1 MEKVPELAPTFSI
14 QSFPIS
20 FSIQSS
26 PISFSIQS
34 FPQIQP
40 NSRKVPAK
48 LVRFQVF
55 GFFCACISSQTS
67 FLGTMLTLLSSGK
80 GGCSPSKASSIS
92 AMESASVRKTSCSG
106 RDTVCSTRD
115 LHGTRFTNVKQ
126 LFMQRFDPFVN
137 KSLLK

>member
-20 FSIQSS
+20 FSIQPS
-26 PISFSIQS
+26 PISFSILS

-67 FLGTMLTLLSSGK
+67 FLGQ
-80 GGCSPSKASSIS
+80 CSPCCLAGKADVPPQRRLRSRRWSP
-92 AMESASVRKTSCSG
+92 RPSG
-106 RDTVCSTRD
+106 RRAAVA
-115 LHGTRFTNVKQ
+115 GTRCAAQETCMGRGSPMLSNYLGSVSTPVSTS
-126 LFMQRFDPFVN
+126 RF
-137 KSLLK
+137 